1 MFLATLTGIAAYI
14 CTQALFGIIYG
25 LACGNSQTLFVLLR
39 FSPFALPIRIACW
52 AVAACAGW
60 GVGAAMLG

>member
-1 MFLATLTGIAAYI
+1 MVLAILTGIAAYI

-25 LACGNSQTLFVLLR
+25 LACGNSQTLLVLLR

-52 AVAACAGW
+52 AIAAWAGW